1 RIARQAKRTVLLS
14 SPHQTPHPFF
24 RQPNP
29 MAAFHAELERLTA
42 SSGLAATILRP
53 AMFASDAGVWWASS
67 IRNGGAV
74 RWPYGSAQAAPIGE
88 RDIAAVAARALCD
101 EGHAGRE
108 YVLTGPESLGQA
120 DQVAAIGD
128 AIGRRIP
135 FEELSPEEFRREMQG
150 RWPGPIVDML

>member
-1 RIARQAKRTVLLS
+1 RPEAAALPPEVEVVAGDLTLPESLEAALAGVGAVFLLWTAPPATAPAVIQRIARQAKRTVLLS

-53 AMFASDAGVWWASS
+53 AMFASNAVVWWASS
-67 IRNGGAV
+67 IRNGDAV
-74 RWPYGSAQAAPIGE
+74 RWPYGSAQTAPIDE

-101 EGHAGRE
+101 EGHAG
-108 YVLTGPESLGQA
+108 
-120 DQVAAIGD
+120 
-128 AIGRRIP
+128 
-135 FEELSPEEFRREMQG
+135 
-150 RWPGPIVDML
+150 